1 VSFFVLCTCRT
12 LDSVL
17 SILAIAVQIAH
28 DETVELCINFS
39 PQVSMNTPFLTP
51 NPVST
56 PRLLQQLKWVADPI
70 GYMESAARQYPDIFS
85 AGIIGFGNNLVFVNT
100 PAGVQDILTNDR
112 KTYAALGGLN
122 RILTPL
128 LGDYSVILIE
138 GDRHKRRRQMLMP
151 SFHGDRMRTYSQ
163 LICDLTEKTLNQIPV
178 GTVFSARTAM
188 QEVSL
193 QVILQAVYGVV
204 EGERCQQLKTM
215 LATLADVFTSPL
227 SSSLLFF
234 PVLQKDL
241 GAWSPW
247 GKFLRDRQ
255 RMDDLIY
262 AEIRDRRTQPQANRV
277 DILSL
282 MMAAKDELGQPMTD
296 QELRDELATL
306 MFAGHETTATAL
318 SWALYWIYHYPAI
331 REKLMHE
338 LQSADLSDP
347 MSIVKLPYLSAVCNE
362 TLRIYPV
369 AMLTFPRVV
378 QEPTEL
384 LGCALE
390 PGIAVVGCIYLIH
403 QREDLYPEPHLFKPE
418 RFLERQ
424 YSPYE
429 FLPFGGGVRRCIGEA
444 LAQLELKLVLS
455 TILTRYD
462 LALADTKP
470 EYPRRRGVTLAPA
483 NGVKMKMLGKRSA

>member
-1 VSFFVLCTCRT
+1 
-12 LDSVL
+12 
-17 SILAIAVQIAH
+17 
-28 DETVELCINFS
+28 
-39 PQVSMNTPFLTP
+39 MNTPFSTP
-51 NPVST
+51 NPLSA

-70 GYMESAARQYPDIFS
+70 GYMESAAQQYPDIFS
-85 AGIIGFGNNLVFVNT
+85 AGIIGFGNNFVFVNT
-100 PAGVQDILTNDR
+100 PKGIQEILTNDR
-112 KTYAALGGLN
+112 KTYTAPGSLN
-122 RILTPL
+122 RILAPL

-151 SFHGDRMRTYSQ
+151 SFHGDRIRTYSQ
-163 LICDLTEKTLNQIPV
+163 LICDLTEKTLGAIPA
-178 GTVFSARTAM
+178 GATFSARTAM
-188 QEVSL
+188 QDISL
-193 QVILQAVYGVV
+193 QVILQAVYGVF
-204 EGERCQQLKTM
+204 EGERSQQLKASLTK
-215 LATLADVFTSPL
+215 LTDVFASPL
-227 SSSLLFF
+227 SSSPLFF
-234 PVLQKDL
+234 PALQLDW

-262 AEIRDRRTQPQANRV
+262 AEIRDRRDQPQPNRV

-282 MMAAKDELGQPMTD
+282 MMAAIDDLGQPMTD

-318 SWALYWIYHYPAI
+318 SWALYWIHHQPEI
-331 REKLMHE
+331 REKLLDE

-384 LGCALE
+384 LGHALE
-390 PGIAVVGCIYLIH
+390 PGIAVVGCIYLTH
-403 QREDLYPEPHLFKPE
+403 HREDLYPEPHLFKPE

-462 LALADTKP
+462 LALADPKP

-483 NGVKMKMLGKRSA
+483 NGVKMKMVGKRSA

>member
-1 VSFFVLCTCRT
+1 
-12 LDSVL
+12 
-17 SILAIAVQIAH
+17 
-28 DETVELCINFS
+28 
-39 PQVSMNTPFLTP
+39 MNTPFSTP
-51 NPVST
+51 NPLSA

-70 GYMESAARQYPDIFS
+70 GYMESAAQQYPDIFS
-85 AGIIGFGNNLVFVNT
+85 AGIIGFGNNFVFVNT
-100 PAGVQDILTNDR
+100 PKGIQEILTNDR
-112 KTYAALGGLN
+112 KTYTAPGSLN
-122 RILTPL
+122 RILAPL

-151 SFHGDRMRTYSQ
+151 SFHGDRIRTYSQ
-163 LICDLTEKTLNQIPV
+163 LICDLTEKTLGAIPA
-178 GTVFSARTAM
+178 GATFSARTAM
-188 QEVSL
+188 QDISL
-193 QVILQAVYGVV
+193 QVILQAVYGVF
-204 EGERCQQLKTM
+204 EGERSQQLKTS
-215 LATLADVFTSPL
+215 LTKLTDVFASPL
-227 SSSLLFF
+227 SSSPLFF
-234 PVLQKDL
+234 PALQLDW

-262 AEIRDRRTQPQANRV
+262 AEIRDRRDQPQPNRV

-282 MMAAKDELGQPMTD
+282 MMAAIDDLGQPMTD

-318 SWALYWIYHYPAI
+318 SWALYWIHHQPEI
-331 REKLMHE
+331 REKLLDE

-384 LGCALE
+384 LGYALE
-390 PGIAVVGCIYLIH
+390 PGIAVVGCIYLTH
-403 QREDLYPEPHLFKPE
+403 HREDLYPEPHLFKPE

-444 LAQLELKLVLS
+444 LAQLELKLVLT
-455 TILTRYD
+455 TILTRYN
-462 LALADTKP
+462 LALADPKP

>member
-1 VSFFVLCTCRT
+1 
-12 LDSVL
+12 
-17 SILAIAVQIAH
+17 
-28 DETVELCINFS
+28 
-39 PQVSMNTPFLTP
+39 MNTPFSTP
-51 NPVST
+51 NPLSA

-70 GYMESAARQYPDIFS
+70 GYMESAAQQYPDIFS
-85 AGIIGFGNNLVFVNT
+85 AGIIGFGNNFVFVNT
-100 PAGVQDILTNDR
+100 PKGIQEILTNDR
-112 KTYAALGGLN
+112 KTYTAPGSLN
-122 RILTPL
+122 RILAPL

-151 SFHGDRMRTYSQ
+151 SFHGDRIRTYSQ
-163 LICDLTEKTLNQIPV
+163 LICDLTEKTLGAIPA
-178 GTVFSARTAM
+178 GATFSARTAM
-188 QEVSL
+188 QDISL
-193 QVILQAVYGVV
+193 QVILQAVYGVF
-204 EGERCQQLKTM
+204 EGERSQQLKASLTK
-215 LATLADVFTSPL
+215 LTDVFASPL
-227 SSSLLFF
+227 SSSPLFF
-234 PVLQKDL
+234 PALQLDW

-262 AEIRDRRTQPQANRV
+262 AEIRDRRDQPQPNRV

-282 MMAAKDELGQPMTD
+282 MMAAIDDLGQPMTD

-318 SWALYWIYHYPAI
+318 SWALYWIHHQPEI
-331 REKLMHE
+331 REKLLDE

-378 QEPTEL
+378 QETTEL
-384 LGCALE
+384 LGYALE
-390 PGIAVVGCIYLIH
+390 PGIAVVGCIYLTH
-403 QREDLYPEPHLFKPE
+403 HREDLYPEPHLFKPE

-462 LALADTKP
+462 LALADPKP

-483 NGVKMKMLGKRSA
+483 NGVKMKMVGKRSA

>member
-1 VSFFVLCTCRT
+1 
-12 LDSVL
+12 
-17 SILAIAVQIAH
+17 
-28 DETVELCINFS
+28 
-39 PQVSMNTPFLTP
+39 MNTPFSTP
-51 NPVST
+51 NPLSA

-70 GYMESAARQYPDIFS
+70 GYMESAAQQYPDIFS
-85 AGIIGFGNNLVFVNT
+85 AGIIGFGNNFVFVNT
-100 PAGVQDILTNDR
+100 PKGIQEILTNDR
-112 KTYAALGGLN
+112 KTYAAPGSLN
-122 RILTPL
+122 RILAPL

-151 SFHGDRMRTYSQ
+151 SFHGDRIRTYSQ
-163 LICDLTEKTLNQIPV
+163 LICDLTEKTLGAIPA
-178 GTVFSARTAM
+178 GATFSARTAM
-188 QEVSL
+188 QDISL
-193 QVILQAVYGVV
+193 QVILQAVYGVF
-204 EGERCQQLKTM
+204 EGERSQQLKASLTK
-215 LATLADVFTSPL
+215 LTDVFASPL
-227 SSSLLFF
+227 SSSPLFF
-234 PVLQKDL
+234 PALQLDW

-262 AEIRDRRTQPQANRV
+262 AEIRDRRDQPQPNRV

-282 MMAAKDELGQPMTD
+282 MMAAIDDLGQPMTD

-318 SWALYWIYHYPAI
+318 SWALYWIHHQPEI
-331 REKLMHE
+331 REKLLDE

-384 LGCALE
+384 LGYALE
-390 PGIAVVGCIYLIH
+390 PGIAVVGCIYLTH
-403 QREDLYPEPHLFKPE
+403 HREDLYPEPHLFKPE

-444 LAQLELKLVLS
+444 LAQLELKLVIS

-462 LALADTKP
+462 LALADPKP

-483 NGVKMKMLGKRSA
+483 NGVKMKMVGKQTGD

>member
-1 VSFFVLCTCRT
+1 
-12 LDSVL
+12 
-17 SILAIAVQIAH
+17 
-28 DETVELCINFS
+28 
-39 PQVSMNTPFLTP
+39 MNTPFSTP
-51 NPVST
+51 NPLSA

-70 GYMESAARQYPDIFS
+70 GYMESAAQQYPDIFS
-85 AGIIGFGNNLVFVNT
+85 AGIIGFGNNFVFVNT
-100 PAGVQDILTNDR
+100 PKGIQEILTNDR
-112 KTYAALGGLN
+112 KTYAAPGSLN
-122 RILTPL
+122 RILAPL

-151 SFHGDRMRTYSQ
+151 SFHGDRIRTYSQ
-163 LICDLTEKTLNQIPV
+163 LICDLTEKTLGAIPA
-178 GTVFSARTAM
+178 GATFSARTAM
-188 QEVSL
+188 QDISL
-193 QVILQAVYGVV
+193 QVILQAVYGVF
-204 EGERCQQLKTM
+204 EGERSQQLKASLTK
-215 LATLADVFTSPL
+215 LTDVFASPL
-227 SSSLLFF
+227 SSSPLFF
-234 PVLQKDL
+234 PALQLDW

-262 AEIRDRRTQPQANRV
+262 AEIRDRRDQPQPNRV

-282 MMAAKDELGQPMTD
+282 MMAAIDDLGQPMTD

-306 MFAGHETTATAL
+306 MFAGHETTATTL
-318 SWALYWIYHYPAI
+318 SWALYWIHHQPEI
-331 REKLMHE
+331 REKLLDE

-384 LGCALE
+384 LGYALE
-390 PGIAVVGCIYLIH
+390 PGIAVVGCIYLTH
-403 QREDLYPEPHLFKPE
+403 HREDLYPEPHLFKPE

-455 TILTRYD
+455 TILTRYN
-462 LALADTKP
+462 LALADPKP

-483 NGVKMKMLGKRSA
+483 NGVKMKMVGKA

>member
-1 VSFFVLCTCRT
+1 
-12 LDSVL
+12 
-17 SILAIAVQIAH
+17 
-28 DETVELCINFS
+28 
-39 PQVSMNTPFLTP
+39 MNTPFSTP
-51 NPVST
+51 NPLSA

-70 GYMESAARQYPDIFS
+70 GYMESAAQQYPDIFS
-85 AGIIGFGNNLVFVNT
+85 AGIIGFGNNFVFVNT
-100 PAGVQDILTNDR
+100 PKGIQEILTNDR
-112 KTYAALGGLN
+112 KTYTAPGSLN
-122 RILTPL
+122 RILAPL

-151 SFHGDRMRTYSQ
+151 SFHGDRIRTYSQ
-163 LICDLTEKTLNQIPV
+163 LICDLTEKTLGAIPA
-178 GTVFSARTAM
+178 GATFSARTAM
-188 QEVSL
+188 QDISL
-193 QVILQAVYGVV
+193 QVILQAVYGVF
-204 EGERCQQLKTM
+204 EGERSQQLKASLTK
-215 LATLADVFTSPL
+215 LTDVFASPL
-227 SSSLLFF
+227 SSSPLFF
-234 PVLQKDL
+234 PALQLDW

-262 AEIRDRRTQPQANRV
+262 AEIRDRRDQPQPNRV

-282 MMAAKDELGQPMTD
+282 MMAAIDDLGQPMTD

-318 SWALYWIYHYPAI
+318 SWALYWIHHQPEI
-331 REKLMHE
+331 REKLLDE

-384 LGCALE
+384 LGYALE
-390 PGIAVVGCIYLIH
+390 PGIAVVGCIYLTH
-403 QREDLYPEPHLFKPE
+403 HREDLYPEPHLFKPE

-462 LALADTKP
+462 LALADPKP

-483 NGVKMKMLGKRSA
+483 NGVKMKMVGKRSA

>member
-1 VSFFVLCTCRT
+1 
-12 LDSVL
+12 
-17 SILAIAVQIAH
+17 
-28 DETVELCINFS
+28 
-39 PQVSMNTPFLTP
+39 MNTPFSTP
-51 NPVST
+51 NPLSA

-70 GYMESAARQYPDIFS
+70 GYMESAAQQYPDIFS
-85 AGIIGFGNNLVFVNT
+85 AGIIGFGNNFVFVNT
-100 PAGVQDILTNDR
+100 PKGIQEILTNDR
-112 KTYAALGGLN
+112 KTYTAPGSLN
-122 RILTPL
+122 RILAPL

-151 SFHGDRMRTYSQ
+151 SFHGDRIRTYSQ
-163 LICDLTEKTLNQIPV
+163 LICDLTEKTLGAIPA
-178 GTVFSARTAM
+178 GATFSARTAM
-188 QEVSL
+188 QDISL
-193 QVILQAVYGVV
+193 QVILQAVYGVF
-204 EGERCQQLKTM
+204 EGERSQQLKASLTK
-215 LATLADVFTSPL
+215 LTDVFASPL
-227 SSSLLFF
+227 SSSPLFF
-234 PVLQKDL
+234 PALQLDW

-262 AEIRDRRTQPQANRV
+262 AEIRDRRDQPQPNRV

-282 MMAAKDELGQPMTD
+282 MMAAIDDLGQPMTD

-318 SWALYWIYHYPAI
+318 SWALYWIHHQPEI
-331 REKLMHE
+331 REKLLDE

-384 LGCALE
+384 LGYALE
-390 PGIAVVGCIYLIH
+390 PGIAVVGCIYLTH
-403 QREDLYPEPHLFKPE
+403 HREDLYPEPHLFKPE

-455 TILTRYD
+455 TILTRYN
-462 LALADTKP
+462 LALADPKP

-483 NGVKMKMLGKRSA
+483 NGVKMKMVGKRSA

>member
-1 VSFFVLCTCRT
+1 
-12 LDSVL
+12 
-17 SILAIAVQIAH
+17 
-28 DETVELCINFS
+28 
-39 PQVSMNTPFLTP
+39 MNTPFSTP
-51 NPVST
+51 NPVSK

-70 GYMESAARQYPDIFS
+70 GYMESAVRQYPDIFS
-85 AGIIGFGNNLVFVNT
+85 ADIIGSGTNFVFVNT
-100 PAGVQDILTNDR
+100 PEGIQEILTNDR

-122 RILTPL
+122 RILAPL

-151 SFHGDRMRTYSQ
+151 SFHGDRIRTYSQ
-163 LICDLTEKTLNQIPV
+163 LICDLTEKTLGAIPV
-178 GTVFSARTAM
+178 GTTFSARTAM
-188 QEVSL
+188 QEISL
-193 QVILQAVYGVV
+193 QVILQAVFGVF
-204 EGERCQQLKTM
+204 EGERGQQLKTS
-215 LATLADVFTSPL
+215 LTKLTEVFASPL
-227 SSSLLFF
+227 SSSSLFF
-234 PVLQKDL
+234 PALQQDW

-255 RMDDLIY
+255 QMDDLIY
-262 AEIRDRRTQPQANRV
+262 AEIHDRRTQPQANRV
-277 DILSL
+277 DILSM
-282 MMAAKDELGQPMTD
+282 MMAAIDDLGQPMTD

-318 SWALYWIYHYPAI
+318 SWALYWIHHQPDI
-331 REKLMHE
+331 REKLLDE

-384 LGCALE
+384 LGYSLE
-390 PGIAVVGCIYLIH
+390 PGIAVVGCIYLTH
-403 QREDLYPEPHLFKPE
+403 HREDLYPEPHLFKPE

-470 EYPRRRGVTLAPA
+470 EYPRRRGVFTLAPA
-483 NGVKMKMLGKRSA
+483 NGVKMKMVGKQHSHRVD

>member
-1 VSFFVLCTCRT
+1 
-12 LDSVL
+12 
-17 SILAIAVQIAH
+17 
-28 DETVELCINFS
+28 
-39 PQVSMNTPFLTP
+39 MNTPFSTP
-51 NPVST
+51 NPLSA

-70 GYMESAARQYPDIFS
+70 GYMESAAQQYPDIFS
-85 AGIIGFGNNLVFVNT
+85 AGIIGFGNDFVFVNT
-100 PAGVQDILTNDR
+100 PKGIQEILTNDR
-112 KTYAALGGLN
+112 KTYAAPGSLN
-122 RILTPL
+122 RILAPL

-151 SFHGDRMRTYSQ
+151 SFHGDRIRTYSQ
-163 LICDLTEKTLNQIPV
+163 LICDLTEKTLGAIPA
-178 GTVFSARTAM
+178 GATFSARTAM
-188 QEVSL
+188 QDISL
-193 QVILQAVYGVV
+193 QVILQAVYGVF
-204 EGERCQQLKTM
+204 EGERSQQLKASLTK
-215 LATLADVFTSPL
+215 LTDVFASPL
-227 SSSLLFF
+227 SSSPLFF
-234 PVLQKDL
+234 PALQLDW

-262 AEIRDRRTQPQANRV
+262 AEIRDRRDQPQPNRV

-282 MMAAKDELGQPMTD
+282 MMAAIDDLGQPMTD

-318 SWALYWIYHYPAI
+318 SWALYWIHHQPEI
-331 REKLMHE
+331 REKLLDE

-384 LGCALE
+384 LGYALE
-390 PGIAVVGCIYLIH
+390 PGIAVVGCIYLTH
-403 QREDLYPEPHLFKPE
+403 HREDLYPEPHLFKPE

-444 LAQLELKLVLS
+444 LAQLELKLVLT
-455 TILTRYD
+455 TILTRYN
-462 LALADTKP
+462 LALADPKP

-483 NGVKMKMLGKRSA
+483 NGVKMKMVGKVLPHKMD

>member
-1 VSFFVLCTCRT
+1 
-12 LDSVL
+12 
-17 SILAIAVQIAH
+17 
-28 DETVELCINFS
+28 
-39 PQVSMNTPFLTP
+39 MNTPFSTP
-51 NPVST
+51 NPLSA

-70 GYMESAARQYPDIFS
+70 GYMESAAQQYPDIFS
-85 AGIIGFGNNLVFVNT
+85 AGIIGFGNNFVFVNT
-100 PAGVQDILTNDR
+100 PKGIQEILTNDR
-112 KTYAALGGLN
+112 KTYTAPGSLN
-122 RILTPL
+122 RILAPL

-151 SFHGDRMRTYSQ
+151 SFHGDRIRTYSQ
-163 LICDLTEKTLNQIPV
+163 LICDLTEKTLGAIPA
-178 GTVFSARTAM
+178 GATFSARTAM
-188 QEVSL
+188 QDISL
-193 QVILQAVYGVV
+193 QVILQAVYGVF
-204 EGERCQQLKTM
+204 EGERSQQLKTS
-215 LATLADVFTSPL
+215 LTKLTDVFASPL
-227 SSSLLFF
+227 SSSPLFF
-234 PVLQKDL
+234 PALQLDW

-262 AEIRDRRTQPQANRV
+262 AEIRDRRDQPQPNRV

-282 MMAAKDELGQPMTD
+282 MMAAIDDLGQPMTD

-318 SWALYWIYHYPAI
+318 SWALYWIHHQPEI
-331 REKLMHE
+331 REKLLDE

-384 LGCALE
+384 LGYALE
-390 PGIAVVGCIYLIH
+390 PGIAVVGCIYLTH
-403 QREDLYPEPHLFKPE
+403 HREDLYPEPHLFKPE

-444 LAQLELKLVLS
+444 LAQLELKLVLT
-455 TILTRYD
+455 TILTRYN
-462 LALADTKP
+462 LALADPKP

-483 NGVKMKMLGKRSA
+483 NGVKMKMVGKRSA

>member
-1 VSFFVLCTCRT
+1 
-12 LDSVL
+12 
-17 SILAIAVQIAH
+17 
-28 DETVELCINFS
+28 
-39 PQVSMNTPFLTP
+39 MNTPFSTP
-51 NPVST
+51 NPLSA

-70 GYMESAARQYPDIFS
+70 GYMESAAQQYPDIFS
-85 AGIIGFGNNLVFVNT
+85 AGIIGFGNNFVFVNT
-100 PAGVQDILTNDR
+100 PKGIQEILTNDR
-112 KTYAALGGLN
+112 KTYTAPGSLN
-122 RILTPL
+122 RILAPL

-151 SFHGDRMRTYSQ
+151 SFHGDRIRTYSQ
-163 LICDLTEKTLNQIPV
+163 LICDLTEKTLGAIPA
-178 GTVFSARTAM
+178 GATFSARTAM
-188 QEVSL
+188 QDISL
-193 QVILQAVYGVV
+193 QVILQAVYGVF
-204 EGERCQQLKTM
+204 EGERSQQLKTS
-215 LATLADVFTSPL
+215 LTKLTDVFASPL
-227 SSSLLFF
+227 SSSPLFF
-234 PVLQKDL
+234 PALQLDW

-262 AEIRDRRTQPQANRV
+262 AEIRDRRDQPQPNRV

-282 MMAAKDELGQPMTD
+282 MMAAIDDLGQPMTD

-318 SWALYWIYHYPAI
+318 SWALYWIHHQPEI
-331 REKLMHE
+331 REKLLDE

-384 LGCALE
+384 LGYALE
-390 PGIAVVGCIYLIH
+390 PGIAVVGCIYLTH
-403 QREDLYPEPHLFKPE
+403 HREDLYPEPHLFKPE

-455 TILTRYD
+455 TILTRYN
-462 LALADTKP
+462 LALADPKP

-483 NGVKMKMLGKRSA
+483 NGVKMKMVGKRSA

>member
-1 VSFFVLCTCRT
+1 
-12 LDSVL
+12 
-17 SILAIAVQIAH
+17 
-28 DETVELCINFS
+28 
-39 PQVSMNTPFLTP
+39 MNTPFSTP
-51 NPVST
+51 NPLSA

-70 GYMESAARQYPDIFS
+70 GYMESAAQQYPDIFS
-85 AGIIGFGNNLVFVNT
+85 AGIIGFGNNFVFVNT
-100 PAGVQDILTNDR
+100 PKGIQEILTNDR
-112 KTYAALGGLN
+112 KTYTAPGSLN
-122 RILTPL
+122 RILAPL

-151 SFHGDRMRTYSQ
+151 SFHGDRIRTYSQ
-163 LICDLTEKTLNQIPV
+163 LICDLTEKTLGAIPA
-178 GTVFSARTAM
+178 GATFSARTAM
-188 QEVSL
+188 QDISL
-193 QVILQAVYGVV
+193 QVILQAVYGVF
-204 EGERCQQLKTM
+204 EGERSQQLKTS
-215 LATLADVFTSPL
+215 LTKLTDVFASPL
-227 SSSLLFF
+227 SSSPLFF
-234 PVLQKDL
+234 PALQLDW

-262 AEIRDRRTQPQANRV
+262 AEIRDRRDQPQPNRV

-282 MMAAKDELGQPMTD
+282 MMAAIDDLGQPMTD

-318 SWALYWIYHYPAI
+318 SWALYWIHHQPEI
-331 REKLMHE
+331 REKLLDE

-384 LGCALE
+384 LGHALE
-390 PGIAVVGCIYLIH
+390 PGIAVVGCIYLTH
-403 QREDLYPEPHLFKPE
+403 HREDLYPEPHLFKPE

-462 LALADTKP
+462 LALADPKP

-483 NGVKMKMLGKRSA
+483 NGVKMKMVGKRSA